1 MSQRNSSRILESVA
15 MMWGTAHRILLGGE
29 GQRDGLLLNGAIG
42 MPWRVL
48 HTRET
53 RFRSKGT
60 SGRKRSLENPRH
72 GPLLP
77 ILSLLSG
84 SLFCCLTASNAW
96 NNSLRMSSRSLAAL
110 AKLWVTTGSER
121 WTIRVGVKIGTYI
134 EVKLYVHCQF
144 MVGIRVKNNYSLGV
158 VVSATS
164 EG

>member
-1 MSQRNSSRILESVA
+1 MT
-15 MMWGTAHRILLGGE
+15 WGTSHRILSGGE
-29 GQRDGLLLNGAIG
+29 GQRDELLSNEAIG

-48 HTRET
+48 YTRET

-60 SGRKRSLENPRH
+60 SGRKRSLENPRQ

-96 NNSLRMSSRSLAAL
+96 KSSLRMSSRSLAAL

-121 WTIRVGVKIGTYI
+121 WTIRAGVGLGLTYRSRSMSSASSWLVSGSRI
-134 EVKLYVHCQF
+134 ISVWAWWFQLLLKAETEEDCKFKAKL
-144 MVGIRVKNNYSLGV
+144 GD
-158 VVSATS
+158 
-164 EG
+164 